1 MTVLVRADDDDATL
15 VVTPADAAP
24 PGVRWPA
31 FTPAQRRMAD
41 AEFVAFA
48 TAARAELGRTAWL
61 LTGDTHHAAELVQVA
76 LVRTYVHWPRAR
88 AGEPL
93 AYARRVL
100 VNARIDTWRRRRS
113 EVLSAPD
120 ALAHVAVALDDVVA
134 SDDRDEIVRA
144 LATLSDGQ
152 RRVVVLRYLVGLPER
167 EVADYLDVSVGTVK
181 TQASRGLRRLR
192 EELGALEG
200 APADGGR
207 HDA

>member
-1 MTVLVRADDDDATL
+1 MTVLVQADDDDVT
-15 VVTPADAAP
+15 VVLAPAP
-24 PGVRWPA
+24 VEVRWPTL
-31 FTPAQRRMAD
+31 TPAQRRTAD

-61 LTGDTHHAAELVQVA
+61 LTGDTHHAAELVQAA

-100 VNARIDTWRRRRS
+100 ANTRIDTWRRRRR

-120 ALAHVAVALDDVVA
+120 ELPQGAVAHDPVVA
-134 SDDRDEIVRA
+134 SDDRDEVVRA
-144 LATLSDGQ
+144 LAGLSDGQ

-167 EVADYLDVSVGTVK
+167 EVADHLGVSVGTVK

-207 HDA
+207 RDA